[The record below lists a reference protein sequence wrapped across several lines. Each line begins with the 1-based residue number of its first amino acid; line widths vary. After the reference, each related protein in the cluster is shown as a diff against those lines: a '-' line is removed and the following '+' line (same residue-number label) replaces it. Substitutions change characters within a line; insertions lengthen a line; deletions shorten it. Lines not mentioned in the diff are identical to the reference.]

1 MWYFAW
7 ILGLTA
13 ALALGLIN
21 ALWYE
26 TRRSYEEASPEGGV
40 KRAWGAD

>member
-13 ALALGLIN
+13 ALAIGLIN

-26 TRRSYEEASPEGGV
+26 AERAFEQGYGDHTPPQLGG
-40 KRAWGAD
+40 DD

>member
-7 ILGLTA
+7 ILGVGLA
-13 ALALGLIN
+13 CALAIIN

-26 TRRSYEEASPEGGV
+26 LRESEG
-40 KRAWGAD
+40 K